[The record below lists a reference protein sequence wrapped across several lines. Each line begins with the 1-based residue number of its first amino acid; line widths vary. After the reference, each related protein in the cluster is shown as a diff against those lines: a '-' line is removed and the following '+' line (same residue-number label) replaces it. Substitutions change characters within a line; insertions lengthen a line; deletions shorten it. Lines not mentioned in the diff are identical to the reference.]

1 MFISQARKIIT
12 RGVLDWDG
20 NVLEQDFYW
29 YRGRLAL
36 ADGPTSEAL
45 QKAIREALTAHGAE
59 IKAVLAKYDEDFK
72 TFGSVQAGTK
82 EAIAKL
88 NTDGA
93 KIFADH
99 QKATEEKQVL
109 DRRIL
114 DLEQKLLARGPGGGG
129 ARGKTVGEQF
139 IESTELKEFAPKGKS
154 TRATSAPFKLKNITS
169 IIGSG
174 GGGIIPEYLPGVI
187 VPNFMPLTVRDLLDV
202 GTTES
207 NLIEWVRELVFTNA
221 AGVVSEGALKPS
233 SDLTYER
240 LNVPVETIAHWINA
254 SKQVLADFK
263 QLATLINGR
272 MTFGLKLAEEE
283 QILMGDGV
291 AGHLQGIVPQATDY
305 SGAHAAEYDTRI
317 DVIRHAMLQVQL
329 AFYPTTGIVMSP
341 TDWHSLELTKDTLH
355 RYIYASPGMATP
367 AMLWGVPVVQ
377 SYSFEPGDFLV
388 GAFKLA
394 ATLFDREEAQI
405 LVSTENQDNFIRNM
419 VTILCEER
427 LGLAVTRPA
436 AFVYGSFPS
445 GTSTT

>member
-1 MFISQARKIIT
+1 MQKPRKIIT

-20 NVLEQDFYW
+20 NVLEEDSYL
-29 YRGRLAL
+29 YSGPIARADAAGSDALKAAIKTALEEHGR
-36 ADGPTSEAL
+36 E
-45 QKAIREALTAHGAE
+45 IRTLM
-59 IKAVLAKYDEDFK
+59 AKYEADLK
-72 TFGSVQAGTK
+72 TFGSVQDGTK
-82 EAIAKL
+82 EGIAKL
-88 NTDGA
+88 NETGA
-93 KIFADH
+93 KIVADH
-99 QKATEEKQVL
+99 QKAIEEKKVIEQRL
-109 DRRIL
+109 L
-114 DLEQKLLARGPGGGG
+114 DLEQKVLVRGTGG
-129 ARGKTVGEQF
+129 AGGRGKSIGEQF
-139 IESTELKEFAPKGKS
+139 IESQELREFAPKGRSAK
-154 TRATSAPFKLKNITS
+154 ATSSPFKLKTITS
-169 IIGSG
+169 ITGSG
-174 GGGIIPEYLPGVI
+174 GGGIIPEYLPGVV

-221 AGVVSEGALKPS
+221 ASVVSEGALKPQS
-233 SDLTYER
+233 NLTYER

-272 MTFGLKLAEEE
+272 MTFGLKLAEEQE
-283 QILMGDGV
+283 ILMGDGV
-291 AGHLQGIVPQATDY
+291 AGHLQGIVPQATNY
-305 SGAHAAEYDTRI
+305 SGAYAAANDTRI

-329 AFYPTTGIVMSP
+329 AYYPTTGIVMSP
-341 TDWHSLELTKDTLH
+341 TDWHALELTKDTLH

-405 LVSTENQDNFIRNM
+405 LVSTENNDNFIRNM

-436 AFVYGSFPS
+436 AFIYGSFPA
-445 GTSTT
+445 GTSH